1 MTRTVKDPEIRRGEL
16 VDAAEELFLAKGY
29 EETAVSDIVGQVGVS
44 QGTFYYYFKSKGEI
58 LDAIIDRWIE
68 EIKRGIED
76 IALRDCSDAIENIL
90 GLFNFFNNIGRSR
103 QTLVEYIHEDRN
115 AHLHIKFE
123 RKVPQIIIPM
133 FSRMIEEG
141 IEEGFF
147 NVKYPEMAALSIMET
162 AGAISHIHETCRL
175 EENTEKIKEITDA
188 TFDFIE
194 RILGAKPGIF
204 MEYASKM
211 EEYI

>member
-211 EEYI
+211 EEYA

>member
-29 EETAVSDIVGQVGVS
+29 EETAVADIVGQVGVS

-76 IALRDCSDAIENIL
+76 IASRDDLNAIENIL
-90 GLFNFFNNIGRSR
+90 GFFNFFSSIGRFR
-103 QTLVEYIHEDRN
+103 QRLVEYIHEERN

-123 RKVPQIIIPM
+123 RKVPQIIIPV

-141 IEEGFF
+141 VEEGFF
-147 NVKYPEMAALSIMET
+147 DVRHPEMAALSIIET
-162 AGAISHIHETCRL
+162 AGAISHIHETYRL
-175 EENTEKIKEITDA
+175 EEKTERMKELTDA

>member
-1 MTRTVKDPEIRRGEL
+1 
-16 VDAAEELFLAKGY
+16 
-29 EETAVSDIVGQVGVS
+29 
-44 QGTFYYYFKSKGEI
+44 
-58 LDAIIDRWIE
+58 
-68 EIKRGIED
+68 
-76 IALRDCSDAIENIL
+76 LRDCSDAIENIL

-204 MEYASKM
+204 MEYASRM
-211 EEYI
+211 EASA